1 MTRTSSA
8 QRLVAVKT
16 LAHLASEVVEGEP
29 EGAGRRFELELHLQ
43 LALLEAVSD
52 IAGARVLGDF
62 ALQAIDG

>member
-1 MTRTSSA
+1 M
-8 QRLVAVKT
+8 VAVKT

-29 EGAGRRFELELHLQ
+29 EGAGCRFELEFHLQ

-62 ALQAIDG
+62 AFQAFYG